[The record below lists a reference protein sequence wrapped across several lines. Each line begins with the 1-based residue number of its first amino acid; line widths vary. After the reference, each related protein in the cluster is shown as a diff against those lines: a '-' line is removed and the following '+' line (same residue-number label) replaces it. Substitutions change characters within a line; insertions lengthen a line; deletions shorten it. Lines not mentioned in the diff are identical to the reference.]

1 MSEQTVDTQNLE
13 RYSDANKPM
22 VLRVS
27 DALRAF
33 VDWMGRVASWMILPL
48 VVITCFDVIARKV
61 TLRDEKDELIFGL
74 QNFLVEYIS
83 PYFGSTML
91 QELEWHSHTWLFAW
105 VLAYGYIWNTH
116 VRVDLVRENLHFR
129 KKAWI
134 ELIGITVFL
143 IPFTAVLIYF
153 ATDYAIT
160 SWNQNEI
167 SASTVGLT
175 NRWII
180 KAVLAIGLILVL
192 LAGLAA
198 WLQVWIALFTDPN
211 KRFDMMTLEWPEEE
225 GTMIEG
231 KKRIELDDHESTI
244 PLGSNAKP
252 AVETAKT

>member
-1 MSEQTVDTQNLE
+1 MSDQTAELE
-13 RYSDANKPM
+13 RYTEANMPF
-22 VLRVS
+22 
-27 DALRAF
+27 ALRLSESLRGF
-33 VDWMGRVASWMILPL
+33 VDWMGRFASWMIIPL
-48 VVITCFDVIARKV
+48 VIITCFDVMARKV
-61 TLRDEKDELIFGL
+61 VLRDDKEELIFGL
-74 QNFLVEYIS
+74 QNFLVEQIS

-116 VRVDLVRENLHFR
+116 VRVDLVRETLEFR
-129 KKAWI
+129 RKAWI
-134 ELIGITVFL
+134 ELSGITVFL

-160 SWNQNEI
+160 SFMQGEI

-180 KAVLAIGLILVL
+180 KTVLVIGLVLVL
-192 LAGLAA
+192 LAGIAS
-198 WLQVWIALFTDPN
+198 WLQVWTALFTDPS
-211 KRFDMMTLEWPEEE
+211 KRFDMMALEWPEEE

-244 PLGSNAKP
+244 PLGEGAKKP
-252 AVETAKT
+252 